1 MMKYY
6 TGIVKHDPPKSYGD
20 CLRAS
25 VACILNRPSVHD
37 VHHFYHDGCDGKTG
51 MARLRAYCKSIGFIP
66 WTNSFS
72 GEHSLKEVLEFI
84 ALQNPDT
91 NYLLFGKTTSGCDHV
106 VICRNDKII
115 HNVAW
120 SGCDIV
126 SPTSQSYWQIMVFVP
141 LILGEV

>member
-1 MMKYY
+1 MKYH
-6 TGIVKHDPPKSYGD
+6 TGIVKHDPPNSYGD

-66 WTNSFS
+66 WMNYFD
-72 GEHSLKEVLEFI
+72 GQCSLAEILEFMSV
-84 ALQNPDT
+84 QNPDI
-91 NYLLFGKTTSGCDHV
+91 NYLLFGSTSCKTDHV
-106 VICRNDKII
+106 VICRNDKVI

-120 SGCDIV
+120 AGNQIV
-126 SPTSQSYWQIMVFVP
+126 APSTDGAWFVIVFVP
-141 LILGEV
+141 SILGDV